1 MQQQKVH
8 IPIDSMQCLRSSPHF
23 GEEKYRF
30 IQYLD
35 SSTCVPCA
43 IRQLSTWSPIIQEF
57 NDNGNLISLYIIV
70 ETKEPQLIEKL
81 EIYSPNKRTNVYVDT
96 MNVFKRMN
104 PNIPEE
110 TVFHQFLLNN
120 EGSVIL
126 VGDPVSNE
134 KIFDLI
140 NKTIQGDTN
149 Y

>member
-8 IPIDSMQCLRSSPHF
+8 IPIDSMKCLRSSPHF

-81 EIYSPNKRTNVYVDT
+81 ERKLSEKVKKQ
-96 MNVFKRMN
+96 VFF
-104 PNIPEE
+104 EE
-110 TVFHQFLLNN
+110 FF
-120 EGSVIL
+120 
-126 VGDPVSNE
+126 
-134 KIFDLI
+134 K
-140 NKTIQGDTN
+140 KTIEKKQNLFYTTIK
-149 Y
+149 